1 MIQIEKADPL
11 SADSQALIEKLSAV
25 LAQITGSSGK
35 RSFNIADLQSARAVW
50 ALARNAQGTAI
61 GCGAIRPLTQE
72 TAELKRMFSTG
83 SEAGAAVRFC
93 TFWKRPHA
101 RLAIVKSPSKRGAS
115 TTMPWRF
122 IKSMATPLPTI
133 MAPISAGMTQC
144 VLSRPCKL
152 PPGATRWP

>member
-61 GCGAIRPLTQE
+61 GCGAIRPLTEE

-83 SEAGAAVRFC
+83 SEAGVGSALLHFLEEAARALGYREIALETRRVNRNAVAFYKKHGYTVTDNYGTYLGRDDAVC
-93 TFWKRPHA
+93 
-101 RLAIVKSPSKRGAS
+101 
-115 TTMPWRF
+115 F
-122 IKSMATPLPTI
+122 IKAL
-133 MAPISAGMTQC
+133 
-144 VLSRPCKL
+144 
-152 PPGATRWP
+152 